1 MCQQIDMKPD
11 VQIPV
16 PAARLFKWNVAMS
29 VFHTTFAIVVLA
41 AGQIDLKLPVYGSK
55 MQLVVLANETDDDN
69 GWKYVPLQ
77 PDRVGWLHATVF
89 TAIFFF
95 CSAFAHF
102 GAAFLWKKQYLAG
115 LASAYAPFR
124 WIEYSVSATVMIL
137 ILGYIAGTIYL
148 NMLVLLC
155 ALTFMT
161 MSFGHLH
168 EVICRPVSLQQWSG
182 PSKLWRLQAH
192 LLGYIPQIFAWSMII
207 SQFLANANMS
217 TTNSFG
223 EHQQMPSFVYGI
235 VFAEM
240 LIFWSFGLVQLVVTL
255 RPPSR
260 YCEGEI
266 MYMWLSLFAK
276 GYLGLMLLSNVLMAG
291 GYSEIF
297 EDDAVVV

>member
-102 GAAFLWKKQYLAG
+102 RGTRRLKTRSRRCSRERRRQPRSFEPRSQRR
-115 LASAYAPFR
+115 ASMTNAP
-124 WIEYSVSATVMIL
+124 ATTTPQSST
-137 ILGYIAGTIYL
+137 IAR
-148 NMLVLLC
+148 C
-155 ALTFMT
+155 
-161 MSFGHLH
+161 
-168 EVICRPVSLQQWSG
+168 
-182 PSKLWRLQAH
+182 
-192 LLGYIPQIFAWSMII
+192 
-207 SQFLANANMS
+207 
-217 TTNSFG
+217 
-223 EHQQMPSFVYGI
+223 
-235 VFAEM
+235 
-240 LIFWSFGLVQLVVTL
+240 
-255 RPPSR
+255 
-260 YCEGEI
+260 
-266 MYMWLSLFAK
+266 
-276 GYLGLMLLSNVLMAG
+276 
-291 GYSEIF
+291 
-297 EDDAVVV
+297 